1 MSKHNINKAKER
13 LFLENIALNLR
24 LAEIEDF
31 LDEKSVGEAGAIK
44 PDGNSVENI
53 FAQPAAAYPYNI
65 FIDGMNEGALT
76 LSTERKI
83 LYCNNR
89 FAQLLNSTAEEVIGS
104 QLDNFIQATDIVKL
118 DNLLNSDKA
127 YANSIDI
134 SFSSANSDAP
144 VVMRLSV
151 NSLPGTQD
159 SGKIF
164 LIAYDISGFIR
175 TQDQLRQAQ
184 STSENR
190 VTERTSKLIRANK
203 ELVSSR
209 IATLSM
215 MEDAVEAKNDL
226 EETNRKLLEEIVE
239 RKRSELIQQV
249 LFRISNA
256 ALITKDIEEL
266 LTIIQL
272 ELGNLLDTKNFFIAF
287 YDEATDMLSNLYVK
301 DEKDLIESWPACGS
315 LTGYVIKNR
324 KKLLVNNEQIEEL
337 IKHGELKLVG
347 SIAQAWLGVPLEIDG
362 SILGALVVQSY
373 DDANAFSVK
382 DMDMLEFV
390 SHQIGI
396 SIQRKKAFHDL
407 TIALSKAEE
416 SDRLKTAFLQ
426 NISHEIRT
434 PMNAIM
440 GFSELLNDRDLE
452 PEMQHTYTDI
462 IQKSGNH
469 LLTILEDI
477 INISELEAGKEVLK
491 PGQTNLNPML
501 RDIYEQY
508 KLKAARKNI
517 ELKLTTSLSD
527 EQALIITD
535 ETKLI
540 QIISNLLN
548 NSLKF
553 TKQGSISFGYTVNN
567 GKLEFFVEDT
577 GVGIPDDKFND
588 IFDRFKQVEIVLSNE
603 NGGRGLGLGLSI
615 CKAYA
620 ELLGGKIW
628 VKSSP
633 GTGSIFYFS
642 IPYTPIFML
651 TGNNRLKTEIEL
663 SNAKSQKTILVAEDV
678 KNNYLLISELFA
690 GLHANILWVSNGL
703 EALQTCKAIGKID
716 LVIMDIN
723 MSKMDGFEAAKLIR
737 VFMPDLPIIAQAYSA
752 SKKEQKEA
760 LACGFNE
767 YMYKPLEISQIIT
780 LMNKYLDNY
789 FNLYNIRHLAS

>member
-1 MSKHNINKAKER
+1 MSKHNVNKAKER

-31 LDEKSVGEAGAIK
+31 LEDKSVVKAGVK
-44 PDGNSVENI
+44 MPNGNTAENI
-53 FAQPAAAYPYNI
+53 FAQPAAGHPYNV

-89 FAQLLNSTAEEVIGS
+89 FAQLLNSTAEDVIGS
-104 QLDNFIQATDIVKL
+104 QLDIYIGAADIEKL
-118 DNLLNSDKA
+118 DILLKSDHA
-127 YANSIDI
+127 HVNSIDI
-134 SFSSANSDAP
+134 SFIAANSDSP
-144 VVMRLSV
+144 LILRLSV
-151 NSLPGTQD
+151 NYLPGTPD
-159 SGKIF
+159 SKKIF

-175 TQDQLRQAQ
+175 ALDQLRQAQ

-203 ELVSSR
+203 ELVTSR

-226 EETNRKLLEEIVE
+226 EATNRKLIEEIVE

-256 ALITKDIEEL
+256 ALITMDIEEL

-272 ELGNLLDTKNFFIAF
+272 ELGKLLDTKNFFIAF
-287 YDEATDMLSNLYVK
+287 YDEVTDTLSTLYVK
-301 DEKDLIESWPACGS
+301 DEKDTIESWPADGS

-324 KKLLVNNEQIEEL
+324 KKLLVNNEQIREL
-337 IKHGELKLVG
+337 IRLGELELIG
-347 SIAQAWLGVPLEIDG
+347 SLAQAWLGVPLEVDG
-362 SILGALVVQSY
+362 RIIGALVVQSY
-373 DDANAFSVK
+373 DNKKAYSEK

-396 SIQRKKAFHDL
+396 SIQRKKAFQDL

-440 GFSELLNDRDLE
+440 GFSDLLSDPDLE
-452 PEMQHTYTDI
+452 PEMQHTYTEI

-469 LLTILEDI
+469 LLAILEDI

-491 PGQTNLNPML
+491 PGKTNLNPML
-501 RDIYEQY
+501 RDMYEQF
-508 KLKAARKNI
+508 KLKAGKKNI
-517 ELKLTTSLSD
+517 ELKLTTSLTD
-527 EQALIITD
+527 EQTCIITD

-553 TKQGSISFGYTVNN
+553 TGQGNISFGYNLKN
-567 GKLEFFVEDT
+567 EKLEFFVEDT
-577 GVGIPDDKFND
+577 GVGIPDDKFQD

-615 CKAYA
+615 CKAYT
-620 ELLGGKIW
+620 ELLGGTIW
-628 VKSSP
+628 VKSAP
-633 GTGSIFYFS
+633 GTGSTFYFS
-642 IPYTPIFML
+642 IPYTPLVMFN
-651 TGNNRLKTEIEL
+651 GNDRRKTEVEL
-663 SNAKSQKTILVAEDV
+663 FSAKNQKTILVAENV
-678 KNNYLLISELFA
+678 KNNYLLVSEVFA
-690 GLHANILWVSNGL
+690 GLHANIIWVSNGL
-703 EALQTCKAIGKID
+703 EALQICRAVGKID

-723 MSKMDGFEAAKLIR
+723 MAKMDGLEATKLIR
-737 VFMPDLPIIAQAYSA
+737 VFMPDLPIIAQAYTA

-760 LACGFNE
+760 TASGFSE
-767 YMYKPLEISQIIT
+767 YLEKPLEISQIIA
-780 LMNKYLDNY
+780 LSNKYLDNY
-789 FNLYNIRHLAS
+789 FNLYNIKHLAS